1 MYNKH
6 KLFASIFNIFSKSSI
21 NKNQITFILDD
32 NNSFKGNMKF
42 IEEEFLNNGQFDFF
56 YFNKNKPSFS
66 SIKKLA
72 KSKYIFLDDNFLAMA
87 FMNFNKDTVIT
98 QLWHAPG
105 AFKKFGA
112 SSSNMK
118 EEIFMI
124 SKSSEKIDYLITSSD
139 NVSYFYEDA
148 FRIDKS
154 KIKPLGNSRVDYYF
168 KEHNINNLRKN
179 FDKMYPQAVNKKI
192 ILYAPTFRENE
203 KFNNVFNFLD
213 LEKFNKTLG
222 DDYILALRFH
232 PKLKKSYKQNIN
244 FNKNFIDLTDYE
256 NEQELLLISDI
267 LITDYSSIMIEY
279 GLLNKPIFFFVY
291 DFSSYLNLD
300 RGFYFDYKDVPG
312 KIVYTDDEL
321 IEAIAC
327 EDFEKD
333 KISDFLNFQFDNLD
347 GKSSKRIVD
356 YILNKN

>member
-21 NKNQITFILDD
+21 DKNQITFILDD

-42 IEEEFLNNGQFDFF
+42 IKEEFSNNGQFNFF

-66 SIKKLA
+66 SMKKLA

-87 FMNFNKDTVIT
+87 FMNFNKDTIIT

-112 SSSNMK
+112 SSSNNN
-118 EEIFMI
+118 EEISMI
-124 SKSSEKIDYLITSSD
+124 NKASEKINYLITSSSS
-139 NVSYFYEDA
+139 VSCFYEDA

-154 KIKPLGNSRVDYYF
+154 KIKPLGNSRIDYYF
-168 KEHNINNLRKN
+168 KEHNINKIREN
-179 FDKMYPQAVNKKI
+179 FNKKYPQAINKKI
-192 ILYAPTFRENE
+192 ILYAPTFREDE
-203 KFNNVFNFLD
+203 KFNNVFDFID
-213 LEKFNKTLG
+213 LEKFNKNLG
-222 DDYILALRFH
+222 ENYILALRFH
-232 PKLKKSYKQNIN
+232 PKLKKSYKQDINSNI
-244 FNKNFIDLTDYE
+244 NFIDLTDYE

-279 GLLNKPIFFFVY
+279 SLLKKPIFFFVY
-291 DFSSYLNLD
+291 DFDSYSNSD
-300 RGFYFDYKDVPG
+300 RGFYFDYKNVPG
-312 KIVYTDDEL
+312 KIVYNDDEL
-321 IEAIAC
+321 IEAIIS

-333 KISDFLNFQFDNLD
+333 RITDFLNFQFDNFD